1 MSGFVILAQET
12 TETPAPSAPAAAEAT
27 AQPAPGDGAEGAAGG
42 EEHVTGTK
50 VAEEI
55 DGGNGPQNSAPGGFQ
70 PSMLLMMGVM
80 LVVLYFVMFRPQ
92 KKQEKKRREML
103 SAMKK
108 NDHVVTI
115 GGIHGVVYSVDES
128 GVVLKIDERN
138 DVRIRVEKTHV
149 GRVLTDEEDQAAK
162 QA

>member
-1 MSGFVILAQET
+1 MSGFMVLAQEA
-12 TETPAPSAPAAAEAT
+12 TETPAPSAPAAAETT
-27 AQPAPGDGAEGAAGG
+27 AQSAASNGTEGVAGG
-42 EEHVTGTK
+42 DEHVTGTK
-50 VAEEI
+50 VAEPI
-55 DGGNGPQNSAPGGFQ
+55 DGGKGTQSPPPGGFQ

-128 GVVLKIDERN
+128 SVVLKIDERN